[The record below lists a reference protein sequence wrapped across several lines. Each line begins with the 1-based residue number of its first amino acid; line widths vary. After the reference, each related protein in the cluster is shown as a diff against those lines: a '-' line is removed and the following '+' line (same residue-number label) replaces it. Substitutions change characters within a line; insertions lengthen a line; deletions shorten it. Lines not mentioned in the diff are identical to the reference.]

1 MIITTIRFDF
11 GTVEVHNNYVIM
23 TMKEGVTVKPE
34 YNKELERIAET
45 YFPNQPF
52 AYITN
57 RVHSYAVDPRVYLET
72 SKIENLVAFAVV
84 SKKPVNITNVE
95 VEKIFLKKP
104 LETFTDMDEAIS
116 WAQDIIASQ

>member
-11 GTVEVHNNYVIM
+11 GTVEVHSNYVIM

-45 YFPNQPF
+45 YFP
-52 AYITN
+52 N

-104 LETFTDMDEAIS
+104 LEIFTDMDEAIS

>member
-1 MIITTIRFDF
+1 
-11 GTVEVHNNYVIM
+11 
-23 TMKEGVTVKPE
+23 MKEGVTVKPE